1 MKNND
6 IVFGTRP
13 VLEAINSG
21 KTLEKLFIQKNLKKE
36 ILEKIKSKLSNKKI
50 NISYV
55 PKEKLNRITKK
66 NHQGIICYISPIS
79 YQPIEEIIQRV
90 FEKGKD
96 PFVIILDR
104 ITDTR
109 NFGAIS
115 RVADASG
122 VDAIIIPEKESA
134 IITSDSIKTSAGAIN
149 YIPICKV
156 KSLRSTANFLKES
169 GLKLVSCTE
178 KGDKKFYDADLT
190 SPCCIILGSEKD
202 GISNSLM
209 DISDERL
216 NIPMKGNVESL
227 NVSSSASVILF
238 EVVRQRLSL
247 IHI

>member
-96 PFVIILDR
+96 PFVVILDR

-149 YIPICKV
+149 YVPICKV

-202 GISNSLM
+202 GISNSLI

-238 EVVRQRLSL
+238 EVVRQRFR
-247 IHI
+247 

>member
-178 KGDKKFYDADLT
+178 KGDTKFYDTDLT

-238 EVVRQRLSL
+238 EVVRQRFR
-247 IHI
+247 

>member
-96 PFVIILDR
+96 PFVVILDR

-134 IITSDSIKTSAGAIN
+134 IIT
-149 YIPICKV
+149 
-156 KSLRSTANFLKES
+156 
-169 GLKLVSCTE
+169 
-178 KGDKKFYDADLT
+178 
-190 SPCCIILGSEKD
+190 
-202 GISNSLM
+202 
-209 DISDERL
+209 
-216 NIPMKGNVESL
+216 
-227 NVSSSASVILF
+227 
-238 EVVRQRLSL
+238 LSL

>member
-149 YIPICKV
+149 FIPICKV

-238 EVVRQRLSL
+238 EVVRQRFR
-247 IHI
+247 

>member
-1 MKNND
+1 MRNND

-227 NVSSSASVILF
+227 NVSSSASIILF
-238 EVVRQRLSL
+238 EVVRQRFR
-247 IHI
+247 

>member
-209 DISDERL
+209 NISDERL

-238 EVVRQRLSL
+238 EVVRQRFR
-247 IHI
+247 

>member
-1 MKNND
+1 M
-6 IVFGTRP
+6 VFGTRP

-149 YIPICKV
+149 FIPICKV

-238 EVVRQRLSL
+238 EVVRQRFR
-247 IHI
+247 

>member
-156 KSLRSTANFLKES
+156 KSLKSTANFLKES

-238 EVVRQRLSL
+238 EVVRQRFR
-247 IHI
+247 

>member
-149 YIPICKV
+149 YMPICKV

-238 EVVRQRLSL
+238 EVVRQRFR
-247 IHI
+247 

>member
-55 PKEKLNRITKK
+55 PKEKLNKITKK

-149 YIPICKV
+149 FIPICKV
-156 KSLRSTANFLKES
+156 KSLKSTANFLKES

-238 EVVRQRLSL
+238 EVVRQRFR
-247 IHI
+247 

>member
-178 KGDKKFYDADLT
+178 KGDKKFYYADLT

-202 GISNSLM
+202 GISNSLI

-238 EVVRQRLSL
+238 EVVRQRFR
-247 IHI
+247 

>member
-79 YQPIEEIIQRV
+79 YQPIEEIIQRI

-149 YIPICKV
+149 FIPICKV
-156 KSLRSTANFLKES
+156 KSLRSTAILLKES

-238 EVVRQRLSL
+238 EVVRQRFR
-247 IHI
+247 

>member
-21 KTLEKLFIQKNLKKE
+21 KTLEKLLIQKNLKKE

-178 KGDKKFYDADLT
+178 KGDTKFYDADLT

-238 EVVRQRLSL
+238 EVVRQRFR
-247 IHI
+247 

>member
-36 ILEKIKSKLSNKKI
+36 ILDKIKSKLSNKKI

-238 EVVRQRLSL
+238 EVVRQRFR
-247 IHI
+247 

>member
-21 KTLEKLFIQKNLKKE
+21 KTLEKLYIQKNLKKE

-156 KSLRSTANFLKES
+156 KSLKSTANFLKES

-202 GISNSLM
+202 GISNSLI

-238 EVVRQRLSL
+238 EVVRQRFR
-247 IHI
+247 

>member
-21 KTLEKLFIQKNLKKE
+21 KTSEKLFIQKNLKKE

-238 EVVRQRLSL
+238 EVVRQRFR
-247 IHI
+247 

>member
-149 YIPICKV
+149 FIPICKV
-156 KSLRSTANFLKES
+156 KSLKSTANFLKES

-238 EVVRQRLSL
+238 EVVRQRFR
-247 IHI
+247 

>member
-1 MKNND
+1 MRNND

-21 KTLEKLFIQKNLKKE
+21 KTLEKLLIQKNLKKE

-55 PKEKLNRITKK
+55 PKEKLNKITKK

-238 EVVRQRLSL
+238 EVVRQRFR
-247 IHI
+247 

>member
-122 VDAIIIPEKESA
+122 VDAIIITEKESA

-238 EVVRQRLSL
+238 EVVRQRFR
-247 IHI
+247 

>member
-55 PKEKLNRITKK
+55 PKDKLNRITKK

-202 GISNSLM
+202 GISNSLI

-238 EVVRQRLSL
+238 EVVRQRFR
-247 IHI
+247 

>member
-156 KSLRSTANFLKES
+156 KSLRNTANFLKES

-178 KGDKKFYDADLT
+178 KGDTKFYDEDLT

-238 EVVRQRLSL
+238 EVVRQRFR
-247 IHI
+247 

>member
-1 MKNND
+1 MKNNL
-6 IVFGTRP
+6 IFGTRP

-21 KTLEKLFIQKNLKKE
+21 KSIEKLFIQKNLKKE

-134 IITSDSIKTSAGAIN
+134 IITSDSIKTSAGAIH

-238 EVVRQRLSL
+238 EVVRQRFR
-247 IHI
+247 

>member
-36 ILEKIKSKLSNKKI
+36 ILDKIKSKLSNKKI

-169 GLKLVSCTE
+169 GLKLVSCTD
-178 KGDKKFYDADLT
+178 KGDTKFYYADLT

-238 EVVRQRLSL
+238 EVVRQRFR
-247 IHI
+247 

>member
-79 YQPIEEIIQRV
+79 YQPIEEIILRV

-202 GISNSLM
+202 GISNSLI

-238 EVVRQRLSL
+238 EVVRQRFR
-247 IHI
+247 

>member
-96 PFVIILDR
+96 PFVVILDR

-134 IITSDSIKTSAGAIN
+134 IITSDSIKT
-149 YIPICKV
+149 
-156 KSLRSTANFLKES
+156 
-169 GLKLVSCTE
+169 VSYTH
-178 KGDKKFYDADLT
+178 LT
-190 SPCCIILGSEKD
+190 LPTS
-202 GISNSLM
+202 
-209 DISDERL
+209 R
-216 NIPMKGNVESL
+216 
-227 NVSSSASVILF
+227 
-238 EVVRQRLSL
+238 
-247 IHI
+247 

>member
-1 MKNND
+1 M
-6 IVFGTRP
+6 VFGTRP
-13 VLEAINSG
+13 VLEAIISG

-209 DISDERL
+209 DISDEKL
-216 NIPMKGNVESL
+216 NIPMNGNVESL

-238 EVVRQRLSL
+238 EVVRQRFR
-247 IHI
+247 

>member
-21 KTLEKLFIQKNLKKE
+21 KTLEKLFIQKNLKKG

-156 KSLRSTANFLKES
+156 KSLKSTANFLKES

-238 EVVRQRLSL
+238 EVVRQRFR
-247 IHI
+247 

>member
-1 MKNND
+1 MKNNL
-6 IVFGTRP
+6 IFGTRP

-21 KTLEKLFIQKNLKKE
+21 KSIEKLFIQKNLKKE
-36 ILEKIKSKLSNKKI
+36 ILEKIKSKLSYKKV

-115 RVADASG
+115 RVAYASG

-134 IITSDSIKTSAGAIN
+134 IITSDSMKTSAGAIN

-156 KSLRSTANFLKES
+156 KSLRITANFLKES
-169 GLKLVSCTE
+169 GLKLVSCSE
-178 KGDKKFYDADLT
+178 KGDTKFYDSDLT

-202 GISNSLM
+202 GVSNSLM
-209 DISDERL
+209 DISDKRL
-216 NIPMKGNVESL
+216 KIPMKGNVKSL

-238 EVVRQRLSL
+238 EVVRQRFR
-247 IHI
+247 

>member
-1 MKNND
+1 MKNNL
-6 IVFGTRP
+6 IFGTRP

-21 KTLEKLFIQKNLKKE
+21 KSIEKLFIQKNLKKE
-36 ILEKIKSKLSNKKI
+36 ILEKIKSKFSNKKI

-134 IITSDSIKTSAGAIN
+134 IITSDSIKTSAGAIH

-238 EVVRQRLSL
+238 EVVRQRFR
-247 IHI
+247 

>member
-149 YIPICKV
+149 FIPICKV
-156 KSLRSTANFLKES
+156 KSLKSTANFLKES

-238 EVVRQRLSL
+238 EVVRQRFK
-247 IHI
+247 